1 MLFTIYWVGF
11 VDSFLHSGWPDL
23 QLYPAS
29 LLIYSLLVAHMGP
42 LFRIMFHVEF
52 RAANIETKGFSAAAV
67 KPSRLSQVVWM
78 GGRENGVCKNYGLN
92 LHQTSQ

>member
-29 LLIYSLLVAHMGP
+29 LLIYSLLIVHMGP
-42 LFRIMFHVEF
+42 LFRIMFTW
-52 RAANIETKGFSAAAV
+52 NSGTKGFSAAAV

-78 GGRENGVCKNYGLN
+78 GGKENGVCKNYGLN